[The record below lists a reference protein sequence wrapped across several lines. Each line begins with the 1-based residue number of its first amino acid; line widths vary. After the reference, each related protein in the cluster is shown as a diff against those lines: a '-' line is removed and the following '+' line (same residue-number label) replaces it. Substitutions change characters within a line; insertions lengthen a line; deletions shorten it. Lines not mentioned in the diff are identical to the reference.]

1 MNEPGSTNPIVFNNC
16 ITVKDAAFHSGY
28 NIQYLRR
35 MLRSGALGGLKIGQ
49 IWLIK
54 MDALEDYI
62 NRVETTSDRRYGP
75 KYFFCLDMYTN
86 INTPCIRSYTPGLK
100 GVSRYECYG
109 Y

>member
-75 KYFFCLDMYTN
+75 KYFFLPGYVYEYKHSLYTFVYTW
-86 INTPCIRSYTPGLK
+86 IERSK
-100 GVSRYECYG
+100 
-109 Y
+109 